1 MPTSCKTEAEP
12 TADAKGTCTSFAP
25 PPHKRPN
32 ATSRISVRLCSDLWH
47 HRPAAATYHQG
58 HRDRV
63 EAALS
68 TAVNALYSA
77 MPKDPIA
84 FLSNHFVGT
93 AAAHRVEK
101 PAPAPAPVQ
110 HETHVAARGQDNPQ
124 YPERQPVPDSLV
136 AWGEPFPDYSPE
148 TWTHADVLA
157 NDRELSTGNQW
168 ADPPDVSRAGLAS
181 RISYAGDGQSK
192 PLPLD
197 ATGMPRNP
205 VGRTGLDGRGL
216 LGKWGP
222 NQAAD
227 PIVTRDCPTTGR
239 LQVVAIQRK
248 DTGTWALP
256 GGMVDDGEAVSVAV
270 RREFQEEAGN
280 IADPKMR
287 AKFDEQVGSPP
298 ATAAARLLA
307 PHLPTFLSHLPPSSP
322 TYTAQLAYGAALRHA
337 HGLLVP

>member
-1 MPTSCKTEAEP
+1 
-12 TADAKGTCTSFAP
+12 
-25 PPHKRPN
+25 
-32 ATSRISVRLCSDLWH
+32 
-47 HRPAAATYHQG
+47 
-58 HRDRV
+58 V

-93 AAAHRVEK
+93 ATAHRVEK
-101 PAPAPAPVQ
+101 PAPAPPVQ

-124 YPERQPVPDSLV
+124 YPERQAVLDSHV
-136 AWGEPFPDYSPE
+136 AWGAEFSGYSPK
-148 TWTHADVLA
+148 TWTHPDVLA

-197 ATGMPRNP
+197 ATGLPRNP
-205 VGRTGLDGRGL
+205 VGRTGLGGRGL

-227 PIVTRDCPTTGR
+227 PIVTRDCPTTGK
-239 LQVVAIQRK
+239 LQVLAIQRK

-256 GGMVDDGEAVSVAV
+256 GGMVDDGEEVSVTV
-270 RREFQEEAGN
+270 RRAFEELAGT
-280 IADPKMR
+280 IADPETR
-287 AKFDEQVGSPP
+287 AEFEKQVRP
-298 ATAAARLLA
+298 
-307 PHLPTFLSHLPPSSP
+307 
-322 TYTAQLAYGAALRHA
+322 
-337 HGLLVP
+337 